1 MISIF
6 FYLLCLLKVPVRG
19 FKVIYFIVTQ
29 TKHVIFII
37 NKKTLS
43 RIKFLPPAAQASNEE
58 EENGSK
64 ASSGILKKIDAPLL
78 CQPMLGV
85 GLPHSAVE

>member
-1 MISIF
+1 M
-6 FYLLCLLKVPVRG
+6 RG
-19 FKVIYFIVTQ
+19 FKVIYFIVAQ

-43 RIKFLPPAAQASNEE
+43 RIKFLPPAAQPSDEE

-64 ASSGILKKIDAPLL
+64 ASSGILKKN
-78 CQPMLGV
+78 
-85 GLPHSAVE
+85 